1 MLLELLFPPKCPYC
15 SCSLTYNMTE
25 CASCRNA
32 FPPVPRIEYTPSGD
46 ICTAPFTYEG
56 IVADALKDYKF
67 RGNLFNA
74 KSFSAA
80 MVSAL
85 KAAGAN
91 ITETDVI
98 TCVPMTK
105 GRRKKRGFNQAE
117 ILAKKTAALLGKP
130 FRNLLWRDVESVYQH
145 YLEKEERK
153 IQNKNYYSC
162 ISIDDVRG
170 KKILLIDDIMTSGAT
185 LSSCCGVLKDNGAES
200 VICAV
205 TAIAK
210 KQKGCV

>member
-1 MLLELLFPPKCPYC
+1 MLLEMIFPPKCPYC
-15 SCSLTYNMTE
+15 SCTLTDNMTE
-25 CASCRNA
+25 CSSCRSEY
-32 FPPVPRIEYTPSGD
+32 PTKPRVEYTLSGD

-56 IVADALKDYKF
+56 VIADALKDYKF
-67 RGNLFNA
+67 RGRLFNA

-80 MVSAL
+80 IVSAL
-85 KAAGAN
+85 KMTGTDISEA
-91 ITETDVI
+91 DVI

-117 ILAKKTAALLGKP
+117 ILAKRTAPLIGKP
-130 FRNLLWRDVESVYQH
+130 FRNLLRRDVESVYQH
-145 YLEKEERK
+145 YLENEERK

-162 ISIDDVRG
+162 ISIDEVKG

-185 LSSCCGVLKDNGAES
+185 LSSCCGVLKDNGAKS